1 MYSTGS
7 LCQNDDDHDSL
18 NSVPHIGVPLKLSD
32 FDCLLSGEE
41 LRAQIKEREDRR
53 RFEDSLVRLRSAFH
67 ANTVIANQCSIRR
80 FVRMKQALEVTQNK
94 AGLVLFACDKP
105 KPKPEE
111 MIMKYTKEYLVGR
124 VTSFFKYAHS
134 VEEGVALDEVVQA
147 WQPFPVHFNI
157 ELKISPSI
165 PPRIEEVLQ
174 GHINV
179 HGPSGIDAD
188 VVRDVVTIYSELS
201 KTAFGEAVCKAGY
214 DIITAFIIHAFN

>member
-7 LCQNDDDHDSL
+7 LSQSDDDHESL
-18 NSVPHIGVPLKLSD
+18 SLVPCIGVPLKLSD

-53 RFEDSLVRLRSAFH
+53 RFEDSLARLRSAFH

-94 AGLVLFACDKP
+94 AGLVLYVRDKP
-105 KPKPEE
+105 KPKLKE
-111 MIMKYTKEYLVGR
+111 MIMKYTKEYFVGQ
-124 VTSFFKYAHS
+124 VTS
-134 VEEGVALDEVVQA
+134 LDEVVQA
-147 WQPFPVHFNI
+147 SQPSPVHFDI

-165 PPRIEEVLQ
+165 PIRLEEVPQ

-188 VVRDVVTIYSELS
+188 YWRESTCR
-201 KTAFGEAVCKAGY
+201 AQC
-214 DIITAFIIHAFN
+214 